1 MDDIKINSRRYI
13 QKAQNKPLRSTICRS
28 FSIFTLK
35 TSIIFLPTWSIFLKG
50 ENMTSLRQRRR
61 VFDEAVGLIVS
72 QSNTKDRR
80 PDIFQEREI
89 RNFEESNIQS
99 CSTIIMSA
107 LGCTEQSKDM
117 DGVNEVI
124 VISEDDQDFL
134 IRKSQFRALIER
146 IPKNKEIKNNLW
158 KAFVKKNKKSLTTL
172 LTA

>member
-1 MDDIKINSRRYI
+1 M
-13 QKAQNKPLRSTICRS
+13 
-28 FSIFTLK
+28 
-35 TSIIFLPTWSIFLKG
+35 
-50 ENMTSLRQRRR
+50 
-61 VFDEAVGLIVS
+61 FDEAVGLIVS
-72 QSNTKDRR
+72 QSKTKDRR